1 MLNTIIRLT
10 AASIFLGCSFLIIA
24 LSVWTSRRPSRMYKA
39 IPPVLAAAFIVLSV
53 AMVAQQSGDTHPNL
67 PDSSIEGIVT
77 VEGPIETSRA
87 LEGTKLTLTEGRFYE
102 KSRSVFTDVEGH
114 YQFDCLSAGT
124 YQLNVKVKGYQ
135 PYTATVHLWQGEM
148 HLENVALHAVNLARF
163 GQRGLSFAKQGSAVT
178 LHMRPASFDP
188 TMAPSQSA
196 HSGVGLGGSSRNFA
210 LRPARVIIVQPV
222 PTKPL
227 SIRVPTTRTSDSPYF
242 PGSKPLKRICAACRA
257 CSGGMPSILPE
268 FPVLRFQE
276 V

>member
-1 MLNTIIRLT
+1 MLTTITRLS
-10 AASIFLGCSFLIIA
+10 AVSIFVGYSLLVIA
-24 LSVWTSRRPSRMYKA
+24 LSVWTGRRKSSINTAMPSLF
-39 IPPVLAAAFIVLSV
+39 PVALIVLSA
-53 AMVAQQSGDTHPNL
+53 AMMAQQSGDTHRNL

-77 VEGPIETSRA
+77 VQGPIETARV
-87 LEGTKLTLTEGRFYE
+87 LEGTKLTLTEGRLYE
-102 KSRSVFTDVEGH
+102 KSRSAFTDVEGH

-135 PYTATVHLWQGEM
+135 PFTATVHLWQGEM

-188 TMAPSQSA
+188 TMASSQSA

-242 PGSKPLKRICAACRA
+242 PVSKPLQRICAACRA